1 MQGRR
6 HPTPGVVL
14 ATGIYRSGGP
24 APDPH
29 TALTSGAAAT
39 LKLAAVPA
47 TFPSHQGLI
56 IAAKL
61 RWPDRFDATALC
73 LGAAAPDLAYPLTS
87 WLQRESHTPI
97 GVVTWAVP
105 VAAMTAVVLR
115 RWAAPGL
122 FACLPQLGRLQLRAY
137 GALSTR
143 RPSWWQTI
151 ASAGLGA
158 VSHVFIDAFTH
169 RGRWGANLLGLN
181 GTVLKVPG
189 LGELSG
195 ARVLQYAG
203 HSLGVIF
210 FLVALTVIASSG
222 HVERWYGDQAVA
234 IARARQVPTLLRC
247 VFALVTFAPVLGL
260 LAVTGRTD
268 FGAIFLI
275 QTTVLPSVLLAGAI
289 VTRQLPRQATRP
301 LESSAS
307 RNVPAGH
314 EPSGSRAPMTR
325 PSDRPS
331 QGTGSS

>member
-61 RWPDRFDATALC
+61 RWPDRLDATALC

-195 ARVLQYAG
+195 AACSAVRRTQPWRHLLPRGADRDRVIGPRGTLVWRPGCRHCPRPPGSDATEVCLRVGHLRPGARIACSYWTHRFRGDLSHPNHGVAIGAARRGNRDSSVAEAG
-203 HSLGVIF
+203 DQTVGEQR
-210 FLVALTVIASSG
+210 LTERARRTRTFGLSG
-222 HVERWYGDQAVA
+222 ADDPTVGQAVA
-234 IARARQVPTLLRC
+234 
-247 VFALVTFAPVLGL
+247 
-260 LAVTGRTD
+260 
-268 FGAIFLI
+268 
-275 QTTVLPSVLLAGAI
+275 
-289 VTRQLPRQATRP
+289 
-301 LESSAS
+301 
-307 RNVPAGH
+307 RNG
-314 EPSGSRAPMTR
+314 
-325 PSDRPS
+325 
-331 QGTGSS
+331 